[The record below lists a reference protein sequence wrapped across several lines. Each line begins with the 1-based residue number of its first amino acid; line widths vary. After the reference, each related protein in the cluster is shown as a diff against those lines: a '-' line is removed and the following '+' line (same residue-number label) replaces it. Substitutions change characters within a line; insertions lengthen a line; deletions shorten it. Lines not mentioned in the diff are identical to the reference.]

1 MKICFIGCSGH
12 AEHTY
17 EEMKTCPGA
26 EFVGMAAGSEHEKPS
41 AVWENRVQKVYESW
55 ETMLEETKPQ
65 VAVVSPVF
73 GYTGKFIIA
82 CAKRSIDVF
91 AEKPVA
97 GSFEELEAVEK
108 AVCESGIHFSA
119 MHYLRYEPTFYHARK
134 LARDGAIGQIR
145 MITAQKSYK
154 YGTRPSW
161 YADRALFVGTIPWVG
176 MHAFDW
182 LYAFSGKKFLSVNAM
197 HSGNPEQTALCQF
210 RMEDGV
216 MAAVNIDY
224 CRPAAAPTHADDR
237 LRIVGSEGILEV
249 RRDSYTLITA
259 DCVKEYQPEPAPKLA
274 VEFLQKTEDV
284 TAEDALYLTKVA
296 LAARESADSGKEF
309 VL

>member
-1 MKICFIGCSGH
+1 MIICFIGCSGH

-17 EEMKTCPGA
+17 EEMKLCPDA
-26 EFVGMAAGSEHEKPS
+26 EFVGMAAGSAHESPS
-41 AVWENRVQKVYESW
+41 AVWQERVRKVYDSW
-55 ETMLEETKPQ
+55 EIMLEETKPD

-73 GYTGKFIIA
+73 GFTGRFIIE
-82 CAKRSIDVF
+82 CAMRGIDVF
-91 AEKPVA
+91 AEKPIA
-97 GSFEELEAVEK
+97 ASFEELERVEK

-134 LARDGAIGQIR
+134 LVRDGAIGQIR

-161 YADRALFVGTIPWVG
+161 YADRELFVGTIPWVG

-197 HSGNPEQTALCQF
+197 HAGNPEQTALCQF
-210 RMEDGV
+210 KMEDGV

-224 CRPAAAPTHADDR
+224 CRPKAAPTHADDR
-237 LRIVGSEGILEV
+237 LRIVGSEGVLEV
-249 RRDSYTLITA
+249 RRDRYTLIT
-259 DCVKEYQPEPAPKLA
+259 DQQVQEFLPMPAPKLA
-274 VEFLQKTEDV
+274 LDFLLKKEEVSAQ
-284 TAEDALYLTKVA
+284 DAFYLTKVA
-296 LAARESADSGKEF
+296 LAAREAADQNKEI